1 MRGVGDGR
9 VRGIQGEQNVP
20 QAGDV
25 LDGRYRLDSR
35 LGAGG
40 FGTVWQGRD
49 LRMNRDVAVKTG
61 VPDTVEDARRFVRE
75 AELAG
80 SLAHPDIVTV
90 HDFAHIH
97 WEGRE
102 LVYLVMELVRGESLA
117 DVLRRGLP
125 GFHDSVGWAG
135 RICSAL
141 EAAHSAGIVHRDIK
155 PANVIIGAA
164 DTVKVLDFG
173 IARHQLSRTD
183 LTGNGVIGTALYMAP
198 ERFRGAA
205 DARSDLYSLGCLLM
219 EMWTGRLPF
228 PGTSWQELYA
238 QHIGAP
244 PPRPSAFTPSLSA
257 TADQLVLDLLAK
269 DPAGRP
275 PHAAAVAQ
283 RLTLLAQG
291 TEPTAPRPV
300 TMPQPPSYTPTVLDE
315 GAEPVRAALR
325 RRLGQIMA
333 LPDDSDIGEFQ
344 ELLGAL
350 IPEAQRELGPDDPLT
365 TEAVLVRARRLWR
378 RDPTDTALARTVPKL
393 RRVFGEQDRRTIEAR
408 AVLLGHRIQSEH
420 EDRTAVAA
428 EMREV
433 IKAAQDVLGP
443 FDPVT
448 LHARA
453 ELATGLCK
461 GLSRDRFED
470 VKQRRALLERLL
482 PDLVRGLP
490 AEDSHRRDIHLT
502 VADDAYLMQDYET
515 AARYY
520 DELAALGDGE
530 DRGWPAKTVFAHA
543 RSLGESGEF
552 ERAAAMLAQLG
563 NALADEGNARSYLG
577 NEARRLESRYRR
589 RLRRRTNQP
598 RGWFTRG

>member
-1 MRGVGDGR
+1 M
-9 VRGIQGEQNVP
+9 P

-61 VPDTVEDARRFVRE
+61 VPDTVEEARRFVRE

-80 SLAHPDIVTV
+80 SLAHPNIVTV

-125 GFHDSVGWAG
+125 GFHDAVGWAG
-135 RICSAL
+135 GICSAL

-164 DTVKVLDFG
+164 DTLKVLDFG

-244 PPRPSAFTPSLSA
+244 PPRPSAFTPSLSP

-283 RLTLLAQG
+283 RLTLLAQV
-291 TEPTAPRPV
+291 TEPTAPRPG
-300 TMPQPPSYTPTVLDE
+300 TTPQPPLTRPRSSTR
-315 GAEPVRAALR
+315 VRSR
-325 RRLGQIMA
+325 CV
-333 LPDDSDIGEFQ
+333 
-344 ELLGAL
+344 
-350 IPEAQRELGPDDPLT
+350 PLC
-365 TEAVLVRARRLWR
+365 VVDW
-378 RDPTDTALARTVPKL
+378 
-393 RRVFGEQDRRTIEAR
+393 
-408 AVLLGHRIQSEH
+408 
-420 EDRTAVAA
+420 
-428 EMREV
+428 
-433 IKAAQDVLGP
+433 
-443 FDPVT
+443 
-448 LHARA
+448 
-453 ELATGLCK
+453 
-461 GLSRDRFED
+461 
-470 VKQRRALLERLL
+470 
-482 PDLVRGLP
+482 
-490 AEDSHRRDIHLT
+490 
-502 VADDAYLMQDYET
+502 
-515 AARYY
+515 
-520 DELAALGDGE
+520 
-530 DRGWPAKTVFAHA
+530 A
-543 RSLGESGEF
+543 RSWPCPMTRTS
-552 ERAAAMLAQLG
+552 A
-563 NALADEGNARSYLG
+563 S
-577 NEARRLESRYRR
+577 SRNCWVR
-589 RLRRRTNQP
+589 
-598 RGWFTRG
+598 